1 MHLLALSGSLR
12 AASSNSALLESAAAL
27 APAGVTIS
35 ISRLIPDLP
44 HFSPDLEPQLPA
56 AARAFR
62 AEVAAADGLLIS
74 CPEYAHG
81 VPGSF
86 KNALDWLV
94 GGPEF
99 LNKPVAFFN
108 VSARGSYALA
118 SLRETV
124 SVMTGQISEAGSVTL
139 PPLSGAVTRQRIEE
153 DPTLAAAVRDAL
165 GAFAAEIAATTSPG
179 APSSPGPADH
189 PRFIP
194 RSSA

>member
-12 AASSNSALLESAAAL
+12 TGSSNTALLQAAASL

-35 ISRLIPDLP
+35 ISRLVPELP
-44 HFSPDLEPQLPA
+44 HFSPDLEPDLPA

-62 AEVAAADGLLIS
+62 AEVAGADGLLIS

-99 LNKPVAFFN
+99 LNKPVAFLN
-108 VSARGSYALA
+108 VSARGSFALD

-124 SVMTGQISEAGSVTL
+124 GVMTGRISEAGSLTL
-139 PPLSGAVTRQRIEE
+139 PLLSGAVTRARIEE
-153 DPTLAAAVRDAL
+153 DTALAAAVRDAL
-165 GAFAAEIAATTSPG
+165 TAFVAEITATKRLS
-179 APSSPGPADH
+179 APSSA
-189 PRFIP
+189 
-194 RSSA
+194 S